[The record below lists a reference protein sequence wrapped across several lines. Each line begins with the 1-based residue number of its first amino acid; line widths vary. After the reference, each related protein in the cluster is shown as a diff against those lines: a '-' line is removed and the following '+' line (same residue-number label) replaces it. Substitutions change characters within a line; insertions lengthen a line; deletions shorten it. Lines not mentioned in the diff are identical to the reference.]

1 MSPPH
6 IWWTESLSL
15 REEYQKSGGLV
26 VTYFSYFHYFPNGGR
41 FFLLGADL
49 FWIERCGISQSVR
62 QLPPTFG

>member
-6 IWWTESLSL
+6 IWWTKFHSL

-41 FFLLGADL
+41 FFLLGRVYSGFSGAEL
-49 FWIERCGISQSVR
+49 VKV
-62 QLPPTFG
+62 